1 MKAEANQNG
10 VNVTG
15 AAKSSIVSQ
24 ILEANSDLRALFDAK
39 TITESNFTV
48 TVNVTPIL
56 LTEDEGS
63 NAKDKSVQTQLETF
77 IAEYLNALQITFTA
91 PTPNVDVDA
100 LTSTKPVQIVVSATA
115 NFASRPTLVK
125 PVNEKNVAGFVG
137 YLDNL
142 KIWANVE
149 LASVTVNIDNNT
161 QSVSNLPRVSTLYA
175 ADNFGDAMQTKV
187 RNALQ
192 AVDGQIDVKWTETLD
207 KMIDRSGNMNVNMGQ
222 VLTQELMDQVVD
234 KVLSD
239 AIDKLVVKVDSIKRT
254 NDQGKDD
261 APATRAAVMNLYHDY
276 VVFNSGDASKLLTLK
291 TKGND
296 EPVVGY
302 VPADG
307 QYAGNLVLTVDAD
320 TMFRDKPGDLDKTSY
335 EKLIDLLV
343 ALRDGMSTDIRLKSE
358 ANGAN
363 QTAQSVFAALVH
375 DQMGKSAP
383 KVTKWGKEI
392 TSLTAQ
398 ERKELANLVAGLMMS
413 SLDTQ
418 MKDAW
423 QAFEDSGYQSVEFK
437 LKLDAN
443 KRGGTSAI
451 VKSLNSQLGRANET
465 NIELGFSVTQNIE
478 ET

>member
-1 MKAEANQNG
+1 MTIN
-10 VNVTG
+10 G
-15 AAKSSIVSQ
+15 AAQ
-24 ILEANSDLRALFDAK
+24 
-39 TITESNFTV
+39 
-48 TVNVTPIL
+48 NVEKLP
-56 LTEDEGS
+56 EGS
-63 NAKDKSVQTQLETF
+63 M
-77 IAEYLNALQITFTA
+77 
-91 PTPNVDVDA
+91 
-100 LTSTKPVQIVVSATA
+100 
-115 NFASRPTLVK
+115 
-125 PVNEKNVAGFVG
+125 
-137 YLDNL
+137 
-142 KIWANVE
+142 
-149 LASVTVNIDNNT
+149 
-161 QSVSNLPRVSTLYA
+161 LYS
-175 ADNFGDAMQTKV
+175 ADNFGDAMQAKV

-222 VLTQELMDQVVD
+222 VLTQDLLDQVVD

-239 AIDKLVVKVDSIKRT
+239 AIDKLVEKVESI
-254 NDQGKDD
+254 NHDGD

-276 VVFNSGDASKLLTLK
+276 VVFNSGDPSKLLPLK
-291 TKGND
+291 TKGAD
-296 EPVVGY
+296 EPVIGI
-302 VPADG
+302 VPAEG
-307 QYAGNLVLTVDAD
+307 EQYAGNLVLTVDAD
-320 TMFRDKPGDLDKTSY
+320 TMFRDKPDDLDKTSY

-423 QAFEDSGYQSVEFK
+423 QAFEDCGYQSVEFK

-465 NIELGFSVTQNIE
+465 NIELGFSVTQNIQ